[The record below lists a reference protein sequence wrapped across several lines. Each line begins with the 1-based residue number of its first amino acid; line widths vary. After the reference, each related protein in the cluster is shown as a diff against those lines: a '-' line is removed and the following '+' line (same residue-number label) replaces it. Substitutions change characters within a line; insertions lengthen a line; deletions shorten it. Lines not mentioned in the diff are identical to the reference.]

1 MNVILGC
8 IIKLVLF
15 LVFQS
20 HPTTSIKLPS
30 LNVHIIFD
38 DMINYTYL
46 SQENV
51 KKNKNDVIDFILRV
65 IRALD
70 IDDYHSKIAVSR
82 FTPSLHHDI
91 HLSSVQ
97 SSQNVVNF
105 FETFKI
111 FGDNTSNESL
121 LMLFPPL
128 LPSVS
133 EIVKETFSSASNYY
147 RPIPAY
153 NVILIIIYITDQLP
167 EVKINENLFLPN
179 GPIFIFQITIGK
191 MTSKIKISTYAF
203 SAITVHFRVNETK
216 NLVELEE
223 YLLNGIINFTQTLHT
238 YGINVDLR
246 WWSYLFWNIRQCQR
260 FNLKETIAWNEICDH
275 YYSTTLQLSLSTKA
289 TITILGCVGGLL
301 LILLSILIINN
312 SNVKQTQKQSKRK
325 ISTENR
331 IIEKNQSYSNNKK
344 LDDNIH
350 NLSIPN
356 NENKAF
362 NENRILSE
370 KKVLSEN
377 RDEIGVME
385 NIVEVKS
392 EKNEEDVDF
401 KYTFDILF
409 LIDDS
414 NSISNSTFDEYKQFI
429 KNFLDNLSAS
439 KIPEV
444 SRIGVITFN
453 RKPFLN
459 IPFEKYN
466 SFEKLKNAISN
477 LNRNGGVTSLGKAL
491 NFANGYL
498 LGQKTMETINDSNSH
513 HYNNS
518 NAENTLQDRLQFL
531 VLLSDGHTKDTIDWE
546 YQSLLREY
554 SIYMVGAISKSYLED
569 MFVGLVKDG
578 GKLISLK
585 DSDVL
590 TKYIYK
596 KYTIFKKE
604 NSFHN

>member
-1 MNVILGC
+1 MNVIFGC
-8 IIKLVLF
+8 IIKLVIF
-15 LVFQS
+15 LVYQS
-20 HPTTSIKLPS
+20 YPTSSIKLPS

-82 FTPSLHHDI
+82 FTPSLYHDI
-91 HLSSVQ
+91 HLNSVQ
-97 SSQNVVNF
+97 SSQNVINF

-111 FGDNTSNESL
+111 LDDNTNNETI

-128 LPSVS
+128 LPSVN
-133 EIVKETFSSASNYY
+133 EIVKETFSSTSNYY

-153 NVILIIIYITDQLP
+153 NVILVIIYITDQLP
-167 EVKINENLFLPN
+167 EVKTTENLFLPN
-179 GPIFIFQITIGK
+179 GPIFVFQITIGK
-191 MTSKIKISTYAF
+191 MTSKIKISTYTF
-203 SAITVHFRVNETK
+203 SAITVHFRANETK

-223 YLLNGIINFTQTLHT
+223 YLLNGIVNFTQTLHT
-238 YGINVDLR
+238 YD
-246 WWSYLFWNIRQCQR
+246 
-260 FNLKETIAWNEICDH
+260 
-275 YYSTTLQLSLSTKA
+275 YSTTLQLSLSTKA

-301 LILLSILIINN
+301 LILLSIIIINN
-312 SNVKQTQKQSKRK
+312 SNVKQIQKQSKRK
-325 ISTENR
+325 ISEGNR
-331 IIEKNQSYSNNKK
+331 VVERNERYSNNKK
-344 LDDNIH
+344 FDNNIH
-350 NLSIPN
+350 NLGILT

-362 NENRILSE
+362 NEKRILN
-370 KKVLSEN
+370 EN
-377 RDEIGVME
+377 QDEIGVME
-385 NIVEVKS
+385 NIVRGKI

-409 LIDDS
+409 LVDDS
-414 NSISNSTFDEYKQFI
+414 NSISNNTFDEYKQFI
-429 KNFLDNLSAS
+429 KNFLDNLSTS

-498 LGQKTMETINDSNSH
+498 LGQKTMETIDDNNSYH
-513 HYNNS
+513 HNNS

-554 SIYMVGAISKSYLED
+554 SIYMVGVISKSYLED
-569 MFVGLVKDG
+569 MFIGLVKDG

-604 NSFHN
+604 NSFYN